1 MSASPTPL
9 LDAAARRAEVQRR
22 YFEHAD
28 AERFRWTTGGPGF
41 AETEDDLLAP
51 FLETAVG
58 PCLEVGCGEGNNLV
72 RLVRRAPCVGV
83 DLYASKLRFAAAQLP
98 GVRFAAA
105 EATALSFRDACFGT
119 VFIRDLL
126 HHVPAPERVL
136 AEATRVL
143 APGGR
148 LCLLEP
154 NGRNPI
160 VQLQSRLVAAEA
172 GSRRSGTA
180 YIARLL
186 GALPLVDVEVQTRQ
200 PLPLRRML
208 LHYRFGLPVLGRL
221 SGTRRAL
228 ARAERLAGHLLPPSR
243 WAYVAATAR
252 RAGGAS
258 RLAVPTQPMET
269 QG

>member
-1 MSASPTPL
+1 MSPL
-9 LDAAARRAEVQRR
+9 GNRSFHTSCATSLPDPAAARADVQRR

-58 PCLEVGCGEGNNLV
+58 PCLEIGCGEGNNLV

-83 DLYASKLRFAAAQLP
+83 DLYAPKLRFAAAQLP

-105 EATALSFRDACFGT
+105 DATALPFRDACFAT
-119 VFIRDLL
+119 VFVRDLL
-126 HHVPAPERVL
+126 HHVPQPERVL

-143 APGGR
+143 APRGR
-148 LCLLEP
+148 LSLLEP

-160 VQLQSRLVAAEA
+160 VRLHSRLIAAEA
-172 GSRRSGTA
+172 GLRRSDTA

-186 GALPLVDVEVQTRQ
+186 GTLPLVEVEVRMLQ
-200 PLPLRRML
+200 PLPLRRLL
-208 LHYRFGLPVLGRL
+208 LHYRFGLPILGRL
-221 SGTRRAL
+221 AGTRRAL
-228 ARAERLAGHLLPPSR
+228 ARAERLAGRLLPPSR

-252 RAGGAS
+252 RAEGA
-258 RLAVPTQPMET
+258 A
-269 QG
+269 